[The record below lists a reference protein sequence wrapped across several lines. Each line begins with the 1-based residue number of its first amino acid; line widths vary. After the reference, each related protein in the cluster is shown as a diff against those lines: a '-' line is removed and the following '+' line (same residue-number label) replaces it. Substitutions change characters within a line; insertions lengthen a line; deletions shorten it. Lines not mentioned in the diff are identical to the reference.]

1 MKGHPMFEV
10 DTKGLAKLI
19 EDQGP
24 SRLIAELIANGLDE
38 DGVRNIRIVVSP
50 VEKRPLVF
58 VSVEDDA
65 PNGFSDLSHAYTVFG
80 ESYKKGKSE
89 KAGRFN
95 LGDKLFVAAAV
106 NTGEIARINTTT
118 GGIAFSLL
126 NGRCKTTDRR
136 AIGSEVSGYLK
147 ATRSEYEAEIIP
159 FLRSLLLPEG
169 INVTLNGQKLPARTP
184 VHEFK
189 ATLPTVLAD
198 SEGVLR
204 PTKRE
209 TTIRVFDPLPDEKA
223 SIYEL
228 GMPVVDTGDRWHYD
242 IRQKVPLG
250 LQRDNVTPA
259 YLRLVRALV
268 LNEMHSRIKPE
279 EASNA
284 WVREATSSK
293 VVVPAAVETVLNHRF
308 GEKRVVYDPS
318 DPEAN
323 NNAVAN
329 GYNVIHGRSLN
340 KEEWENVK
348 TKAPVAS
355 AGAAFPTA
363 KPYSDD
369 PSAPLV
375 EVLPESEWTQGI
387 ATVVNFSKWLHWQL
401 FGVKLEVKVLN
412 HASGLKANFL
422 AAYAR
427 GSLDLNP
434 AKLGDWFFNGFS
446 SSSSDKVLELLIH
459 EFGHWYSPNHLSEE
473 YHEGLCKIGAK
484 LAAILIW
491 DLADFDFVQNIDVL
505 MGKEGNQ

>member
-1 MKGHPMFEV
+1 MFEV

-19 EDQGP
+19 EDQGA
-24 SRLIAELIANGLDE
+24 SRLIAELVRNSLDE
-38 DGVRNIRIVVSP
+38 DGVQNVDIEVGPVSGKDLVLVV
-50 VEKRPLVF
+50 VA
-58 VSVEDDA
+58 DDA
-65 PNGFSDLSHAYTVFG
+65 PLGFADLRHAYTIFG
-80 ESYKKGKSE
+80 ESYKKGESG

-95 LGDKLFVAAAV
+95 LGDKLFIAAAV
-106 NTGEIARINTTT
+106 NSHEDGVSLVSTT
-118 GGIAFSLL
+118 GGLVFC
-126 NGRCKTTDRR
+126 NKHGRRR
-136 AIGSEVSGYLK
+136 SNQRTVAGSFIQGYLK
-147 ATRSEYEAEIIP
+147 ATRGEYENEIIP

-169 INVTLNGQKLPARTP
+169 IKVTLNGEKLLARTP
-184 VHEFK
+184 VYEFR

-198 SEGVLR
+198 SDGVLR

-242 IRQKVPLG
+242 IQQKVPLG

-259 YLRLVRALV
+259 YLKLVRALV

-329 GYNVIHGRSLN
+329 GFNVIHGRSLN
-340 KEEWENVK
+340 KDEWENVK

-412 HASGLKANFL
+412 HASWLKANFL

-427 GSLDLNP
+427 GHLDLNP
-434 AKLGDWFFNGFS
+434 AKLGDFFFNGFS

-484 LAAILIW
+484 LASILFAGV
-491 DLADFDFVQNIDVL
+491 ADFNFVESAKCQY
-505 MGKEGNQ
+505 